1 MNGDRFLLVGGEHNQ
16 LNLNQSNQRRIQSYN
31 ERHFI
36 LFEKLLFN
44 FFCLQGLKVWHQI
57 IGISLANFP
66 SFIQIFIFFFWRGG
80 RRGSFVNFVYICIIF
95 FLLCFVFVLFLF
107 LFVLF
112 DPNLHNLLSSCSI
125 VLFVCVSAS
134 SAIRMI
140 IGFFEN

>member
-95 FLLCFVFVLFLF
+95 FALFCFCSFFCFCLFCLILIYTIFWVVVQLFCLFVFLRRQ
-107 LFVLF
+107 
-112 DPNLHNLLSSCSI
+112 P
-125 VLFVCVSAS
+125 
-134 SAIRMI
+134 
-140 IGFFEN
+140 FEW